1 MKFKL
6 SYSLISKRIISNDLI
21 YFLFLSY
28 CFTLRKVKSNKFDF
42 TVNLFEFLFNHL
54 SKFSREFLKESLY
67 ILNNY

>member
-1 MKFKL
+1 M
-6 SYSLISKRIISNDLI
+6 IRNDLR

-28 CFTLRKVKSNKFDF
+28 RFTLRKVKSNKFDF
-42 TVNLFEFLFNHL
+42 TVNLFEFFNHL